1 MKMTEERKMQK
12 ATNTSKRKA
21 LTLEIDTIKSRR
33 RDLYLAIRTQS
44 IEAKEALIA
53 EISQSEMYEI
63 KQLLAQ
69 TPLAVSMVYGATSL
83 CNEEVKN
90 YNVLCREFNL
100 LKDRLRNQ
108 KAKTAKALCD
118 NNALYH
124 YNLF

>member
-1 MKMTEERKMQK
+1 MTEERKMQK

-53 EISQSEMYEI
+53 EISRSEMYEI

-108 KAKTAKALCD
+108 KAKTAKLLCD

-124 YNLF
+124 YNLV